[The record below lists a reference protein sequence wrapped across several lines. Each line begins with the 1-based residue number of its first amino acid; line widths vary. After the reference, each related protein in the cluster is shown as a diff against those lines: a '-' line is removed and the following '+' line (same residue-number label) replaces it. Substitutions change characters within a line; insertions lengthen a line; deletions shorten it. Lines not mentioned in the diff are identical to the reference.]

1 MHTHTHSRLAA
12 GINGRRGKGETDGWQ
27 LFGTK
32 AGWGGREVPGRPGC
46 FWHLE
51 NRGNA
56 FAAQTVL
63 SCSKLSEEGSVGYS
77 SSHFSFLYVTYTRV
91 GQRGGLLPATSRG
104 REESEEPGLGGREGG
119 RYAKNRERHPPLVR
133 GPFHDAA
140 AAGRRD
146 QIAERGKGP
155 FSGVSKVSHSRS
167 PCRVNQSERHFDV

>member
-1 MHTHTHSRLAA
+1 M
-12 GINGRRGKGETDGWQ
+12 GTDGWQ

-77 SSHFSFLYVTYTRV
+77 SSHFSVLYVTYTRV
-91 GQRGGLLPATSRG
+91 GKRGEKRGDSSLRPPGG

-119 RYAKNRERHPPLVR
+119 RPLCQKQR
-133 GPFHDAA
+133 KAP
-140 AAGRRD
+140 
-146 QIAERGKGP
+146 
-155 FSGVSKVSHSRS
+155 S
-167 PCRVNQSERHFDV
+167 PGSWSVP